1 MDSRYDFLP
10 CHGELA
16 ELIRTFNWEATPV
29 GPFDQWPDSL
39 KTILNI
45 VLTSNHPMFIWWG
58 PDLIQ
63 FYNDAYRKTMGPERH
78 PGALGQRGRECWQE
92 IWPIIGPQIDSIM
105 AGGAST
111 WHEDQLVPVTRH
123 GKLEEVWWTYGYSPI
138 RDASGVQG
146 VLVICND
153 VTKEHLV
160 RAELECANERLA
172 KEVSLRRHEA
182 ERLKVLFQ
190 QAPGFTCVLR
200 GPQHIFEFANNAYL
214 RLVGNREILG
224 KSVREALPET
234 EGQGFLE
241 LLDQV
246 FATGNP
252 FFAQDVPLSLRLS
265 PDSSLTQLF
274 VDFVY
279 QPITEPDDRIS
290 GIFVAGFD
298 VTEQRHTREALYLSE
313 ERMKEGTVA
322 ARMGVWDWDLAKSE
336 FVFNANIREVY
347 GITLEK
353 LPQPWKLLH
362 PDDVSIMWKTCQQAL
377 ADRGSFQ
384 ATVRIIQPDNG
395 KICWVAVS
403 GKVLCNDSGKPIALR
418 GVVLDVT
425 ERKCAEEKLKEADQR
440 KNEFLAMLAHE
451 LRNPLAPINAAAQLL
466 KSIQQDEARIK
477 QVSDI
482 ITRQVGHMTHMIND
496 LLDVTRIAHG
506 QIALE
511 KQCVDLGILLM
522 EAVEQVHPLME
533 ERAHRLMLPQTIGP
547 FPVSGDHKRLVQV
560 IANLLNNAAKYTPE
574 GGVIQAHLE
583 SAADDVLLAIQDNG
597 IGIDREMLPHVFE
610 IFVQAKHSTDG
621 ALGGLGIGL
630 SLVKGLVEAHGGRI
644 TLASNGLG
652 TGTKVT
658 VLLPRLIQ
666 VSVTANSGG
675 NAT

>member
-1 MDSRYDFLP
+1 MILEKSPDFLP
-10 CHGELA
+10 SHGELA
-16 ELIRTFNWEATPV
+16 NLTRAFDWAATPV

-78 PGALGQRGRECWQE
+78 PSALGQPGRECWQE
-92 IWPIIGPQIDSIM
+92 IWPIIGPQIDSIL

-138 RDASGVQG
+138 SDAAGVRG
-146 VLVICND
+146 ILVICND
-153 VTKEHLV
+153 VTQEHVVKDALKRV
-160 RAELECANERLA
+160 NVRLA
-172 KEVSLRRHEA
+172 EEVSLRRYEA

-190 QAPGFTCVLR
+190 QAPGFVCVLR

-214 RLVGNREILG
+214 RLIGNREIFG

-246 FATGNP
+246 FITGKP

-265 PDSSLTQLF
+265 RGSSLTQLF

-279 QPITEPDDRIS
+279 QPITEPDGTIS
-290 GIFVAGFD
+290 GIFVAGSD
-298 VTEQRHTREALYLSE
+298 VSEQRHTREALYLSE
-313 ERMKEGTVA
+313 ERLKEGTVA
-322 ARMGVWDWDLAKSE
+322 ARMGVWDWDLAKSQ
-336 FVFNANIREVY
+336 FTFTANIHEVF
-347 GITLEK
+347 GMVLEQ

-362 PDDVSIMWKTCQQAL
+362 PDDVPIIRKTCKQAL
-377 ADRGSFQ
+377 ADRAGFH
-384 ATVRIIQPDNG
+384 AVVRIIHPDND
-395 KICWVAVS
+395 KIFWVDVS
-403 GKVLCNDSGKPIALR
+403 GKVLCNDSGQPLALR

-425 ERKCAEEKLKEADQR
+425 ERKFAEEKLKEADQR

-451 LRNPLAPINAAAQLL
+451 LRNPLAPLSVAAQLL
-466 KSIQQDEARIK
+466 DNIKQDDVRVK
-477 QVSDI
+477 QVSGI

-511 KQCVDLGILLM
+511 KQPVDLGILLS
-522 EAVEQVHPLME
+522 EAVEQVHPLLE
-533 ERAHRLMLPQTIGP
+533 QRAHRLILPQTLG
-547 FPVSGDHKRLVQV
+547 PVSVLGDRKRLVQV

-574 GGVIQAHLE
+574 GGVIQVHME
-583 SAADDVLLAIQDNG
+583 PVADDIVLTMQDNG
-597 IGIDREMLPHVFE
+597 IGIAKEMLSRVFDM
-610 IFVQAKHSTDG
+610 FTQAMRSTDG
-621 ALGGLGIGL
+621 ATGGLGIGL
-630 SLVKGLVEAHGGRI
+630 SLVRGLVEAHGGRI
-644 TLASNGLG
+644 MLASNGLG
-652 TGTKVT
+652 TGTKAT
-658 VLLPRLIQ
+658 VILPRLIE
-666 VSVTANSGG
+666 VRAVVV
-675 NAT
+675 

>member
-1 MDSRYDFLP
+1 
-10 CHGELA
+10 
-16 ELIRTFNWEATPV
+16 
-29 GPFDQWPDSL
+29 
-39 KTILNI
+39 
-45 VLTSNHPMFIWWG
+45 MFIWWG

-78 PGALGQRGRECWQE
+78 PSALGQPGRECWQE
-92 IWPIIGPQIDSIM
+92 IWPIIGPQIESIL

-138 RDASGVQG
+138 RDAAGVRG

-153 VTKEHLV
+153 VTKEHLI
-160 RAELECANERLA
+160 RAELEYANERLA

-190 QAPGFTCVLR
+190 QAPGFVCVLR

-214 RLVGNREILG
+214 RLIGNREIFG

-246 FATGNP
+246 FITGKP

-265 PDSSLTQLF
+265 KNSSLTQLF

-279 QPITEPDDRIS
+279 EPITEPDGAIS
-290 GIFVAGFD
+290 GIFVAGSD

-313 ERMKEGTVA
+313 ERLKEGAVA
-322 ARMGVWDWDLAKSE
+322 ARMGVWDWDLPKSR
-336 FVFNANIREVY
+336 FTFTANIHEVF
-347 GITLEK
+347 GFAVEQ
-353 LPQPWKLLH
+353 LPHPWELLH
-362 PDDVSIMWKTCQQAL
+362 PDDAPIIWKTCKQAL
-377 ADRGSFQ
+377 ADRAGFH
-384 ATVRIIQPDNG
+384 ATLRIVHPDNG
-395 KICWVAVS
+395 KTFWVDVS
-403 GKVLCNDSGKPIALR
+403 GKVLCNDLGQPLALR

-425 ERKCAEEKLKEADQR
+425 ERKFAEEKLKEADQR

-451 LRNPLAPINAAAQLL
+451 LRNPLAPISVAAQLL
-466 KSIQQDEARIK
+466 DNIKQDDVRVK
-477 QVSDI
+477 QVSGI

-511 KQCVDLGILLM
+511 KKSVDLGILLS
-522 EAVEQVHPLME
+522 EAVEQVHPLLE
-533 ERAHRLMLPQTIGP
+533 QRAHQLILPQAMNS
-547 FPVSGDHKRLVQV
+547 FSVLGDRKRLVQV

-574 GGVIQAHLE
+574 GGVIQVQLE
-583 SAADDVLLAIQDNG
+583 SGADDVVLTMQDNG
-597 IGIDREMLPHVFE
+597 IGIDQKMLSHVFDM
-610 IFVQAKHSTDG
+610 FAQAKRSTDG
-621 ALGGLGIGL
+621 VTGGLGIGL
-630 SLVKGLVEAHGGRI
+630 SLVRGLVEAHGGRI
-644 TLASNGLG
+644 MLESNGLG

-658 VLLPRLIQ
+658 VILPRL
-666 VSVTANSGG
+666 VEARAVLV
-675 NAT
+675 